1 MDLFYNICM
10 NSFNYFRPLLS
21 KVQGVPSKNQ
31 RLLIWAGFQVRQA
44 GLTYKQQIECMEKAS
59 HQLQDDQQ
67 AQDGF
72 KSDFKAY
79 LNSIKPDKI
88 TCFLREVSDFPL
100 FLFIYTTLINVVY
113 NQVLIPVSQQEPIM
127 QTVLIGWS
135 LCLQTIVVYLIYKG
149 LLTYMATDPK
159 RSTLGFWLILMVC
172 FGFYLGSI
180 YISNHVEGTWF
191 SCPLWLWVLL
201 TMAWAVFSVIWMRKK
216 EESI

>member
-1 MDLFYNICM
+1 
-10 NSFNYFRPLLS
+10 
-21 KVQGVPSKNQ
+21 
-31 RLLIWAGFQVRQA
+31 
-44 GLTYKQQIECMEKAS
+44 MEKAS

-88 TCFLREVSDFPL
+88 TCFLREVSDFPF

-135 LCLQTIVVYLIYKG
+135 LCLQTIVVYLIYK
-149 LLTYMATDPK
+149 
-159 RSTLGFWLILMVC
+159 
-172 FGFYLGSI
+172 
-180 YISNHVEGTWF
+180 
-191 SCPLWLWVLL
+191 
-201 TMAWAVFSVIWMRKK
+201 
-216 EESI
+216 